1 VMLFGTFSSVSIYK
15 TYMRSPILSSST
27 RIHVVDGVSDD
38 HLLAQLE
45 TLVLSP
51 GLYKLGLVIHA
62 YNPSIWEVEARGS
75 VVQGHP
81 WLKNWPGYMKL
92 SKKKKNIYIYI
103 YIATLFKRHCD
114 THQCDICDLT

>member
-1 VMLFGTFSSVSIYK
+1 MMLFGTFSSVSIYK

-81 WLKNWPGYMKL
+81 WLYFKL
-92 SKKKKNIYIYI
+92 KARMVYIYI
-103 YIATLFKRHCD
+103 YISLCKKRWHVK
-114 THQCDICDLT
+114 